1 MRRSIVSGTL
11 WVTCLFPEQL
21 GLLAGAKVHLPQC
34 LSCTVAG
41 CPRKADAFRAFFTEQ
56 MSLSASSLNRKIMD
70 LNEKLDTAKKRGD
83 LYCPRKG
90 TLTTKCV
97 GLSSFCRYNLI
108 CGRFK
113 ERTGRL
119 FIRSLRWRRT
129 MVYVVKFRNGEV
141 RQIEKA
147 DLATLN
153 IDLVEVVYPGTT
165 QVEVVTEL
173 VPQGEEQERL
183 SDTVASFREKYNGK
197 VVCDRGMI
205 DFGEWFASAATGD
218 RALIPERALVP
229 LKTYRI
235 VKVKGGEKMRPPVQS
250 PIPAEVAQLS
260 APRPV
265 IPQQT
270 PPAAPSKPIPKQPP
284 EKKPASVTE
293 KKAAPP
299 QTTKQP
305 PAPKPEKKE
314 KEHGAIVQ
322 KKGPGRPPKKKEKA
336 EDVQPRLFTP
346 PLASGRANN
355 SKTEKKKP
363 NKKK

>member
-1 MRRSIVSGTL
+1 M

-34 LSCTVAG
+34 LSCPVTG
-41 CPRKADAFRAFFTEQ
+41 CPRKADAFRSFFTEQ
-56 MSLSASSLNRKIMD
+56 VALSSSSLNRKIMD
-70 LNEKLDTAKKRGD
+70 LNEKLDSAKKRGD

-90 TLTTKCV
+90 SLTTKCS

-141 RQIEKA
+141 RQIEKG

-165 QVEVVTEL
+165 RVEVVTEL

-183 SDTVASFREKYNGK
+183 SDTIASFREKYNGK
-197 VVCDRGMI
+197 VVCDRGMV

-218 RALIPERALVP
+218 HALIPERALVP

-235 VKVKGGEKMRPPVQS
+235 VKIKGGEKVKPPVQS
-250 PIPAEVAQLS
+250 PVPVEVAQLS
-260 APRPV
+260 APRQ
-265 IPQQT
+265 IT
-270 PPAAPSKPIPKQPP
+270 PPTPPIASPKPLPGKKPTP
-284 EKKPASVTE
+284 VTVEKKVADP
-293 KKAAPP
+293 KA
-299 QTTKQP
+299 TKQP

-314 KEHGAIVQ
+314 REKEVVAQ
-322 KKGPGRPPKKKEKA
+322 KKGPGRPPKKKENA

-346 PLASGRANN
+346 SSPARRPNKL
-355 SKTEKKKP
+355 KIDKKNT

>member
-1 MRRSIVSGTL
+1 MRRLIVSGTL
-11 WVTCLFPEQL
+11 WVICLFPERL

-34 LSCTVAG
+34 LSCPVAG

-56 MSLSASSLNRKIMD
+56 VTLSTSTLNRKIMD

-90 TLTTKCV
+90 TLTTKCA

-141 RQIEKA
+141 RQIEKS

-183 SDTVASFREKYNGK
+183 SDTVASFREKYSGK

-205 DFGEWFASAATGD
+205 DFGDWFASAATGD

-235 VKVKGGEKMRPPVQS
+235 VKVKGGEKMKPPVQS

-260 APRPV
+260 APRPAT
-265 IPQQT
+265 PQT
-270 PPAAPSKPIPKQPP
+270 PPATSPQPLPERKPSPVVI
-284 EKKPASVTE
+284 E
-293 KKAAPP
+293 KKATEPKA
-299 QTTKQP
+299 TKQP
-305 PAPKPEKKE
+305 PASKPEKKE
-314 KEHGAIVQ
+314 KEPFAQ

-346 PLASGRANN
+346 PPPS
-355 SKTEKKKP
+355 TKP
-363 NKKK
+363 NKLKTDKKPAKKKK